1 MNSTA
6 LVIKRVLAVGLLVA
20 VAASAAWAQPVTV
33 VDGSSNVTV
42 PVYPGPFSPPPGYT
56 VLGSTGIQTASVVVD
71 DSPTEV
77 AFDEYA
83 VTTPLNPFNT
93 KTADGVTFVFAVA
106 AFSNIG
112 PGTFSGL
119 GGFTGYQTAIEGCDP
134 LTAVGAGSAATC
146 SHSAGTVSR
155 AGGSLTFGGIQLSP
169 GTIDGVSG
177 DISYA
182 YAIFDSAKFGYHV
195 PSIVIIPEMGL
206 VIAMAVI
213 GGIESLSG
221 AVIGAVLVYVLS
233 ASSGDPLATLR
244 TSTARRSA
252 RVKHRCSR
260 NYQSRPVRNRTPAR
274 SWGAGRIWECC
285 AARWRRCPWKSA
297 RCWC

>member
-1 MNSTA
+1 MYSTA
-6 LVIKRVLAVGLLVA
+6 LVIKRVLAIGVLAA
-20 VAASAAWAQPVTV
+20 VAATAAWAQPVTV

-42 PVYPGPFSPPPGYT
+42 PVYPGPFSPPPAYT
-56 VLGSTGIQTASVVVD
+56 VLGSTGIQTAAVVVD

-93 KTADGVTFVFAVA
+93 KTAGGVVFVFAVA
-106 AFSNIG
+106 ALSNIG
-112 PGTFSGL
+112 PGTLSGL
-119 GGFTGYQTAIEGCDP
+119 GGFTGYQTAVEGCDP

-182 YAIFDSAKFGYHV
+182 YAIFTNASSWTDPTGACFTG
-195 PSIVIIPEMGL
+195 
-206 VIAMAVI
+206 
-213 GGIESLSG
+213 SG
-221 AVIGAVLVYVLS
+221 ASAACFDYLTPSGSAVGSGGTSSVPEPGVLS
-233 ASSGDPLATLR
+233 LLGLGLTGLILR
-244 TSTARRSA
+244 RRKT
-252 RVKHRCSR
+252 R
-260 NYQSRPVRNRTPAR
+260 
-274 SWGAGRIWECC
+274 
-285 AARWRRCPWKSA
+285 
-297 RCWC
+297 